1 MTCSIFSLN
10 NMRRYSFIFVFILSA
25 ILLPVSAGAASTDPC
40 GLNSKTETLG
50 VLKKAAPKTV
60 KEREAAAKAELTAR
74 REILDI
80 LVNCSAE
87 EAQKMQLTLREMTT
101 KDDEISFVK
110 AQFSNRYGS
119 AFEFFDSKKRL
130 VAELNLQGSKD
141 MAKEIKEWR
150 AENYAPLSEET
161 ANLILWI
168 KNQDLFV
175 TARGRLDR
183 ITETVKRFNLQDDED
198 MAKLL
203 EETTADLV
211 KAEEQN
217 QAAKEAIKAGDAEEA
232 SAKVKESLET
242 LSAVYKK
249 FLQISGDI
257 KKFLPL

>member
-1 MTCSIFSLN
+1 
-10 NMRRYSFIFVFILSA
+10 MRRYSFIFVFILSA
-25 ILLPVSAGAASTDPC
+25 ILLPVSVGAASTDAC
-40 GLNSKTETLG
+40 GLGSKTETLG
-50 VLKKAAPKTV
+50 VLIKAAPKTA
-60 KEREAAAKAELTAR
+60 KEREAAAKAELNAR

-87 EAQKMQLTLREMTT
+87 EALKMQLSLREMTT

-119 AFEFFDSKKRL
+119 AFEFYDVRKRL
-130 VAELNLQGSKD
+130 IAELDLQGSKD

-150 AENYAPLSEET
+150 AENYLSLSEET
-161 ANLILWI
+161 TNLILWI
-168 KNQDLFV
+168 KNQELFV
-175 TARGRLDR
+175 TARGRMDR
-183 ITETVKRFNLQDDED
+183 ITETVKRFNLQDDEN

-203 EETTADLV
+203 EETTAELV

-217 QAAKEAIKAGDAEEA
+217 NEAKSAIKAGEAEEA

-242 LSAVYKK
+242 LSSVYKK
-249 FLQISGDI
+249 FLQISADI